1 MSTPDA
7 ARPAP
12 SAPLGSSVQSAPS
25 AASGPPWPACASAS
39 VDLRGGGAP
48 SASPVA
54 ASGPVPGPAADA
66 RPLVALRLVVNN
78 HPGVMSHVCG
88 LFARRAFNVEA
99 ILCTP
104 VNGGEVSRIWLLVV
118 DDERLEQMVRQVR
131 KLHDV
136 LDVRRQ
142 PAGGEAFARLAD
154 CMAAWERE
162 TAG

>member
-1 MSTPDA
+1 MSTPDIAPDA
-7 ARPAP
+7 AR
-12 SAPLGSSVQSAPS
+12 SAHP
-25 AASGPPWPACASAS
+25 
-39 VDLRGGGAP
+39 
-48 SASPVA
+48 
-54 ASGPVPGPAADA
+54 GPVPHAAPDA